1 MRMTHEPRHI
11 AYVQRVVLD
20 IAWCAVDGGS
30 LEDCAR
36 QSGIEV
42 EVAKR
47 LLAHPMIILFI
58 CLVSVLCPRRH
69 RPSSKTPHAFEAG
82 SARGSSNEDASGA
95 DPDVRH
101 DPWRDFLRR
110 RPALREP
117 ENGTISVA
125 EDVETAVPEYSSTAT
140 GHRTAGRFSSCKDL
154 ANDLATA
161 LPAALIRDMISPAVQ
176 KAA

>member
-82 SARGSSNEDASGA
+82 SARGSSTEDASAA

-101 DPWRDFLRR
+101 DPWCGFPRR
-110 RPALREP
+110 RPVPRKP
-117 ENGTISVA
+117 VNGTVSVA
-125 EDVETAVPEYSSTAT
+125 EDAETVVPECSSAAT
-140 GHRTAGRFSSCKDL
+140 GHGTERQNSYKDL
-154 ANDLATA
+154 ANDLAAA
-161 LPAALIRDMISPAVQ
+161 LPAVLIGDMISPAVQ

>member
-1 MRMTHEPRHI
+1 MRMTHEPHHI

-69 RPSSKTPHAFEAG
+69 RPSSKTPHALKAG
-82 SARGSSNEDASGA
+82 SARGSSKEDASGE

-101 DPWRDFLRR
+101 DPWRDFPLR

-125 EDVETAVPEYSSTAT
+125 DDAKTAVPEYGSAAT
-140 GHRTAGRFSSCKDL
+140 GHGAERQNSCKDL
-154 ANDLATA
+154 MNNLATA
-161 LPAALIRDMISPAVQ
+161 LPAALIRDMIPPAVQ

>member
-1 MRMTHEPRHI
+1 MRMTHDPRHI
-11 AYVQRVVLD
+11 AHVQRVVLD

-36 QSGIEV
+36 QGGIEV

-58 CLVSVLCPRRH
+58 CLVSILCPRRH
-69 RPSSKTPHAFEAG
+69 RPSSKTLHALEAG
-82 SARGSSNEDASGA
+82 SARGSSNEDASAA

-125 EDVETAVPEYSSTAT
+125 EDAETAVPEYCSAAA
-140 GHRTAGRFSSCKDL
+140 GHGAERQNSCKDL
-154 ANDLATA
+154 VNSLTTA
-161 LPAALIRDMISPAVQ
+161 LPAALIADMISPAVQ